1 MDSTVIGSEQGVRKR
16 GRPKVYV
23 TDEQIAEQREKR
35 LKNMREYSKEHRER
49 LNEYARKRYKKSRV
63 LSDDETSEDS
73 DVTPTGDMEY
83 DDYICYR
90 LGIDIVTVN
99 VSAYNDEL

>member
-1 MDSTVIGSEQGVRKR
+1 
-16 GRPKVYV
+16 
-23 TDEQIAEQREKR
+23 
-35 LKNMREYSKEHRER
+35 MREYRSQHRER

-73 DVTPTGDMEY
+73 DVTFTGDMEY

-90 LGIDIVTVN
+90 LKIELVTVN

>member
-1 MDSTVIGSEQGVRKR
+1 MDSTVVGGEQRKR

-35 LKNMREYSKEHRER
+35 LKNMREYNKEHSERKRDYDRE
-49 LNEYARKRYKKSRV
+49 RYKKSRE

-73 DVTPTGDMEY
+73 DVMLTGDVEY

-90 LGIDIVTVN
+90 LKIDILTVN

>member
-1 MDSTVIGSEQGVRKR
+1 MDSSVVGGEQRKR

-23 TDEQIAEQREKR
+23 TDEQMAEQRRKR
-35 LKNMREYSKEHRER
+35 AEYRKEYNSKHRER
-49 LNEYARKRYKKSRV
+49 KREYDRERRNKSKE
-63 LSDDETSEDS
+63 LSDDETSDDS
-73 DVTPTGDMEY
+73 DVTFTGDMEY

-90 LGIDIVTVN
+90 LKIDIVTVN